1 MAIEKTRR
9 NESVAHNRIDVH
21 QHLVPPFWSKDLE
34 SHGGDPS
41 GWDSP
46 LWSPEDAISYMDSL
60 EIGTGM
66 LSLTAPAIEGWAGKE
81 RADMARR
88 VNDYGAGLVQGRPDR
103 FGFFATLA
111 LRDVDA
117 ALTEIGRAFDEL
129 KVDGVVLMSNYEG
142 VYLGHPSFE
151 AVWKELDRRGA
162 VVYIHPAKPQ
172 ILLLPGIP
180 GPVIDYPFDS
190 TRTAVDLVA
199 AGHMTRFRSVKVI
212 LSHAGG
218 FLPYAAARFA
228 ELLHALNPK
237 RTVEALTLDM
247 QAFYFDT
254 ALSTPTGLPSLL
266 AFAAPGHILFGS
278 DYPYAPVAVATAFT
292 HHLDTYQGFEAGQLA
307 GINVAARAL
316 FPRLSKQE
324 KTQREKASRT
334 TTAMMVADKAPGEAR
349 QEVRIWA
356 VMAILCLVIL
366 IAGCVLW
373 AKISGS

>member
-1 MAIEKTRR
+1 M
-9 NESVAHNRIDVH
+9 SHNRIDVH

-34 SHGGDPS
+34 SHGGDPA

-60 EIGTGM
+60 EIATGM

-88 VNDYGAGLVQGRPDR
+88 VNDYGAGLEQRRPDR

-111 LRDVDA
+111 LPDVDA
-117 ALTEIGRAFDEL
+117 ALTEVGRAFDEL

-151 AVWKELDRRGA
+151 TVWKELDRRGA
-162 VVYIHPAKPQ
+162 VVYIHPAKPL
-172 ILLLPGIP
+172 IPLLPGIP
-180 GPVIDYPFDS
+180 GPIIDYPFDS

-228 ELLHALNPK
+228 ELLHTLNPK
-237 RTVEALTLDM
+237 RTVEALTSDM
-247 QAFYFDT
+247 KAFYFDT

-278 DYPYAPVAVATAFT
+278 DYPYAPVAVATSFT
-292 HHLDTYQGFEAGQLA
+292 HHLDAYQGFESGQLA

-316 FPRLSKQE
+316 FPRLSN
-324 KTQREKASRT
+324 REETKRRTASRT
-334 TTAMMVADKAPGEAR
+334 TAAIMPVADSGPMRLR
-349 QEVRIWA
+349 QP
-356 VMAILCLVIL
+356 
-366 IAGCVLW
+366 
-373 AKISGS
+373 S

>member
-1 MAIEKTRR
+1 MSTTL
-9 NESVAHNRIDVH
+9 RIDVH

-34 SHGGDPS
+34 THGGDPS

-60 EIGTGM
+60 EIATGV
-66 LSLTAPAIEGWAGKE
+66 LSLTAPSIEGWAAKE

-88 VNDYGAGLVQGRPDR
+88 VNEYGADLVQRRPDR

-111 LRDVDA
+111 LPDVDA
-117 ALTEIGRAFDEL
+117 ALTEVGRAFDQL

-142 VYLGHPSFE
+142 VYLGHPTFE
-151 AVWKELDRRGA
+151 PVWKELNRRGA

-172 ILLLPGIP
+172 MPMLPGIP
-180 GPVIDYPFDS
+180 GPITDYPFDS

-199 AGHMTRFRSVKVI
+199 AGHMTRFRSIKVI

-228 ELLHALNPK
+228 QLLHAVNPK
-237 RTVEALTLDM
+237 RTVETLLSDM

-278 DYPYAPVAVATAFT
+278 DYPYAPAVVATSFT
-292 HHLDTYQGFEAGQLA
+292 QSLDAYQGFELGQLT
-307 GINVAARAL
+307 GINGAARAL
-316 FPRLSKQE
+316 FPRLSKAGE
-324 KTQREKASRT
+324 KRFRLPVLMDSRKGIKQ
-334 TTAMMVADKAPGEAR
+334 VS
-349 QEVRIWA
+349 RITSH
-356 VMAILCLVIL
+356 IR
-366 IAGCVLW
+366 
-373 AKISGS
+373 ST

>member
-1 MAIEKTRR
+1 MT
-9 NESVAHNRIDVH
+9 HNRIDVH

-46 LWSPEDAISYMDSL
+46 RWSPEDAITYMDSL
-60 EIGTGM
+60 EIATGV
-66 LSLTAPAIEGWAGKE
+66 LSLTAPSIEGWAGKE
-81 RADMARR
+81 RVDMARR
-88 VNDYGAGLVQGRPDR
+88 VNDYGAGLVQRRPDR

-111 LRDVDA
+111 LPDVDA
-117 ALTEIGRAFDEL
+117 ALTEVGRAFDQL
-129 KVDGVVLMSNYEG
+129 QVDGVVLMSNYEG
-142 VYLGHPSFE
+142 MYLGHPSFE
-151 AVWKELDRRGA
+151 SVWKELDRRGA

-172 ILLLPGIP
+172 MPLLQGIP

-199 AGHMTRFRSVKVI
+199 AGHMTRFRSIKMI

-237 RTVEALTLDM
+237 RTVEALTSDM

-278 DYPYAPVAVATAFT
+278 DYPYAPVPVATSFT
-292 HHLDTYQGFEAGQLA
+292 EHLDTYQGFESGQLA
-307 GINVAARAL
+307 EINIAARAL
-316 FPRLSKQE
+316 LPRLSKQE
-324 KTQREKASRT
+324 KTHRRTASRM
-334 TTAMMVADKAPGEAR
+334 TTATMPVADSRPMR
-349 QEVRIWA
+349 LR
-356 VMAILCLVIL
+356 
-366 IAGCVLW
+366 
-373 AKISGS
+373 

>member
-1 MAIEKTRR
+1 M
-9 NESVAHNRIDVH
+9 AHNRIDVH

-34 SHGGDPS
+34 RHGGDPS

-46 LWSPEDAISYMDSL
+46 RWSPEDAIGYMDSL
-60 EIGTGM
+60 EIATGV
-66 LSLTAPAIEGWAGKE
+66 LSLTAPSIEGWAGKE
-81 RADMARR
+81 RANMARH
-88 VNDYGAGLVQGRPDR
+88 VNDYGADLAQRRPDR

-111 LRDVDA
+111 LPDVDE
-117 ALTEIGRAFDEL
+117 ALTEMDRAFDEL

-162 VVYIHPAKPQ
+162 VVYIHPAKPH
-172 ILLLPGIP
+172 IPLLLGIP

-199 AGHMTRFRSVKVI
+199 AGHMTRFRSIKVI

-228 ELLHALNPK
+228 ELVHALNPK
-237 RTVEALTLDM
+237 RTVEALTSDM

-266 AFAAPGHILFGS
+266 AFAAPGHILYGS
-278 DYPYAPVAVATAFT
+278 DYPYAPIPVATSFT
-292 HHLDTYQGFEAGQLA
+292 HHLDTYQGFESGQLA
-307 GINVAARAL
+307 EINVAARAL

-324 KTQREKASRT
+324 KTQRLTASRRT
-334 TTAMMVADKAPGEAR
+334 SAIMPAADFGPMGLR
-349 QEVRIWA
+349 RP
-356 VMAILCLVIL
+356 
-366 IAGCVLW
+366 
-373 AKISGS
+373 S